1 MVIGF
6 LQCKIVVAGGE
17 GELLVGEVGAA
28 PSPVATHCS
37 DVSRTNKYSHG
48 TYSYISLRNERW
60 NSGQ

>member
-37 DVSRTNKYSHG
+37 DRTSPGPINIHMG
-48 TYSYISLRNERW
+48 RIHIFL
-60 NSGQ
+60 